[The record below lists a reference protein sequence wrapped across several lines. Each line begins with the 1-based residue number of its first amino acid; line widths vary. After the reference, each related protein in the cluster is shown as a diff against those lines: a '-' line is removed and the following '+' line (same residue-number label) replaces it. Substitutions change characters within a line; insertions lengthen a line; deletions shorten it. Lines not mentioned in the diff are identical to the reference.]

1 MFCFNKDGHFGDKF
15 LSIFEKYTGIKDTFK
30 IINAFLHEVYFTFKC
45 YIAEHVRHL
54 DYARNI
60 DEAEELIDEEF
71 SMSWFPEDL
80 NIEDYVYLLDEYQNT
95 FTGTVSGDGYVD
107 GIEYIKTLDN
117 SDDVFL
123 FKLNVLSTFIGI
135 YKDDPNFKDVIQT
148 IVDTIL
154 DTLPLIIA
162 DKDAQYIKEL
172 LENPTYQNLWF
183 KESIGAL
190 EQYAKESNLTPLQEA
205 LPQLDFE

>member
-1 MFCFNKDGHFGDKF
+1 
-15 LSIFEKYTGIKDTFK
+15 
-30 IINAFLHEVYFTFKC
+30 VYFTFKC

-54 DYARNI
+54 DYSRNI

-172 LENPTYQNLWF
+172 LENPTYKNLWF